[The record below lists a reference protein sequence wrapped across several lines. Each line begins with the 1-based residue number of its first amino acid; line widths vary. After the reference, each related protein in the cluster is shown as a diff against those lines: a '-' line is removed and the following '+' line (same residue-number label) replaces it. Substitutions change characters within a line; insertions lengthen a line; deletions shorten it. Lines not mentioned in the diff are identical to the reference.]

1 MRGMDDTP
9 AGDVTSTALPP
20 APGADRY
27 RSLDF
32 ADTAATL
39 PASQSYDL
47 LAAPESAMR
56 WLAAHDLT
64 TPDVQLY
71 EVCAQRMRTLRAH
84 IRALFA
90 ARVDTTTPPEE
101 SLRAVN
107 EALTAV
113 PTAPPRLGR
122 SPGCAASRRTPP
134 TGPSITHWRPSPPTP
149 PTCSPVP
156 TPTSSLPADQPPVTG
171 SSCAPTVGAT
181 GAPHAAAT
189 VPAPP
194 APTPG
199 AAAPRADAPLPGP
212 SCGPPGGHAKHL
224 QQAASGRQPT
234 AGHLITEDHY
244 FDSAAARAA
253 SPSSRSSP
261 T

>member
-1 MRGMDDTP
+1 MDDTL
-9 AGDVTSTALPP
+9 AADLTKTALSP

-39 PASQSYDL
+39 PADQSYDL

-71 EVCAQRMRTLRAH
+71 ELCAQRMRTLRDH

-90 ARVDTTTPPEE
+90 ARVGATTPPEE

-113 PTAPPRLGR
+113 PTAPLLAWDGVRGPRRVQAHPTDQAVNHALATL
-122 SPGCAASRRTPP
+122 AADAADLL
-134 TGPSITHWRPSPPTP
+134 TGPDADILAACGSVPCDRFLLRTHGRRHW
-149 PTCSPVP
+149 CS
-156 TPTSSLPADQPPVTG
+156 TRCGD
-171 SSCAPTVGAT
+171 
-181 GAPHAAAT
+181 
-189 VPAPP
+189 
-194 APTPG
+194 
-199 AAAPRADAPLPGP
+199 RA
-212 SCGPPGGHAKHL
+212 
-224 QQAASGRQPT
+224 R
-234 AGHLITEDHY
+234 
-244 FDSAAARAA
+244 AARAYARRSGA
-253 SPSSRSSP
+253 SD
-261 T
+261 

>member
-1 MRGMDDTP
+1 MRGMNDTLAADP
-9 AGDVTSTALPP
+9 APTALPP

-39 PASQSYDL
+39 PAGQSYDL
-47 LAAPESAMR
+47 LAAPEPAMR

-90 ARVDTTTPPEE
+90 ARVDTTTPPDE

-113 PTAPPRLGR
+113 PTAPLLAWDGAQGLRRIQAHPTDQAVNHALATL
-122 SPGCAASRRTPP
+122 AADAADLL
-134 TGPSITHWRPSPPTP
+134 TGPDADILAACGSAPCNRFLLRTHGRRHW
-149 PTCSPVP
+149 CS
-156 TPTSSLPADQPPVTG
+156 T
-171 SSCAPTVGAT
+171 
-181 GAPHAAAT
+181 
-189 VPAPP
+189 
-194 APTPG
+194 
-199 AAAPRADAPLPGP
+199 R
-212 SCGPPGGHAKHL
+212 CGD
-224 QQAASGRQPT
+224 RVR
-234 AGHLITEDHY
+234 
-244 FDSAAARAA
+244 AARAYARRGSA
-253 SPSSRSSP
+253 SG
-261 T
+261 

>member
-1 MRGMDDTP
+1 MDDTL
-9 AGDVTSTALPP
+9 ATDVAPTALPP

-39 PASQSYDL
+39 PAGQSYDL
-47 LAAPESAMR
+47 LATPESAMR

-107 EALTAV
+107 EALTAA
-113 PTAPPRLGR
+113 PTAPLLAWDGARGLRRIQAHPTDQAVNHALATL
-122 SPGCAASRRTPP
+122 AADAADLL
-134 TGPSITHWRPSPPTP
+134 TGPD
-149 PTCSPVP
+149 
-156 TPTSSLPADQPPVTG
+156 ADIL
-171 SSCAPTVGAT
+171 A
-181 GAPHAAAT
+181 
-189 VPAPP
+189 
-194 APTPG
+194 
-199 AAAPRADAPLPGP
+199 
-212 SCGPPGGHAKHL
+212 SCGSAPCDRFLLRTH
-224 QQAASGRQPT
+224 GRRHWCST
-234 AGHLITEDHY
+234 RCGDRAR
-244 FDSAAARAA
+244 AARAYARRSGA
-253 SPSSRSSP
+253 SG
-261 T
+261 

>member
-1 MRGMDDTP
+1 MRCMDDTL
-9 AGDVTSTALPP
+9 ATDVAPTALPP

-39 PASQSYDL
+39 PAGQSYDL
-47 LAAPESAMR
+47 LATPESAMR

-107 EALTAV
+107 EALTAA
-113 PTAPPRLGR
+113 PTAPLLAWDGARGLRRIQAHPTDQAVNHALATL
-122 SPGCAASRRTPP
+122 AADAADLL
-134 TGPSITHWRPSPPTP
+134 TGPD
-149 PTCSPVP
+149 
-156 TPTSSLPADQPPVTG
+156 ADIL
-171 SSCAPTVGAT
+171 A
-181 GAPHAAAT
+181 
-189 VPAPP
+189 
-194 APTPG
+194 
-199 AAAPRADAPLPGP
+199 
-212 SCGPPGGHAKHL
+212 SCGSAPCDRFLLRTH
-224 QQAASGRQPT
+224 GRRHWCST
-234 AGHLITEDHY
+234 RCGDRAR
-244 FDSAAARAA
+244 AARAYARRSGA
-253 SPSSRSSP
+253 SG
-261 T
+261 

>member
-1 MRGMDDTP
+1 MDDTL
-9 AGDVTSTALPP
+9 ATDVAPTALPP

-39 PASQSYDL
+39 PAGQSYDL

-107 EALTAV
+107 EALTSV
-113 PTAPPRLGR
+113 PTASLLAWDGARGLRRVQAHPTDQAVNHALATL
-122 SPGCAASRRTPP
+122 AADAADLL
-134 TGPSITHWRPSPPTP
+134 TGPDADILAACGSAPCDRFLLRTHGRRHW
-149 PTCSPVP
+149 CS
-156 TPTSSLPADQPPVTG
+156 TRCGD
-171 SSCAPTVGAT
+171 
-181 GAPHAAAT
+181 
-189 VPAPP
+189 
-194 APTPG
+194 
-199 AAAPRADAPLPGP
+199 RA
-212 SCGPPGGHAKHL
+212 
-224 QQAASGRQPT
+224 R
-234 AGHLITEDHY
+234 
-244 FDSAAARAA
+244 AARARRSGA
-253 SPSSRSSP
+253 SD
-261 T
+261 